1 MGRATA
7 SRPAVDCP
15 RRLPPLQNVGR
26 LFCCLR
32 RRLILF
38 ERCARDAH
46 RHVSSSSVTVW
57 ASCIPKSTSTE
68 FFPSVRLANPDRR
81 KAENQRLVGREGAGG
96 VALARERLW
105 LGTARASS
113 GALRAAPR
121 GSLGGPQRVVPE
133 RRANEHRYWP
143 AACRAAKTVMGPQP
157 VGRVSAARSARSLS
171 HSHACTER

>member
-1 MGRATA
+1 MPRCQAAKESSGFSEDGRASYNRT
-7 SRPAVDCP
+7 
-15 RRLPPLQNVGR
+15 
-26 LFCCLR
+26 
-32 RRLILF
+32 
-38 ERCARDAH
+38 
-46 RHVSSSSVTVW
+46 
-57 ASCIPKSTSTE
+57 
-68 FFPSVRLANPDRR
+68 
-81 KAENQRLVGREGAGG
+81 GG